1 MYMHDMMA
9 GAMAGAMFAYAMLI
23 IFSIWLIP
31 TIFYLITMQAALQ
44 SVSPKNR
51 TLTPGLVWLNLIP
64 LFSLV
69 WNFFIVTHVS
79 GSLKREFSERG
90 IQDVGD
96 CGQGIG
102 IAMSILA
109 VLIMVPVLGW
119 WLASIA
125 TLVLWII
132 YWVKIVELKNRL
144 LAAQA

>member
-1 MYMHDMMA
+1 
-9 GAMAGAMFAYAMLI
+9 MFGLI
-23 IFSIWLIP
+23 
-31 TIFYLITMQAALQ
+31 
-44 SVSPKNR
+44 
-51 TLTPGLVWLNLIP
+51 
-64 LFSLV
+64 

-79 GSLKREFSERG
+79 GSLKREFTERG

-109 VLIMVPVLGW
+109 VLILVPVLGW

-125 TLVLWII
+125 TLVLWVI

-144 LAAQA
+144 LAVQP